1 LPEVLK
7 RRYNMSNDKA
17 VFSHELVVR
26 FEEDGDRQINWTV
39 RPDSA
44 ILNTLDASLEELV
57 EEGAPLAALGIRAL
71 WELLGENMVVLAL
84 DRANNYLLMDYFKGL
99 KQSSLPELDDIEG
112 TVVSDPEENALVH

>member
-1 LPEVLK
+1 
-7 RRYNMSNDKA
+7 MSNDKA

-26 FEEDGDRQINWTV
+26 FEEDDDRQINWTV

-44 ILNTLDASLEELV
+44 ILNTMDASLKELV

-84 DRANNYLLMDYFKGL
+84 DRANNYLLMDSFRRL
-99 KQSSLPELDDIEG
+99 KQLSLPELDDIEG
-112 TVVSDPEENALVH
+112 TVVSDPEENVLVH